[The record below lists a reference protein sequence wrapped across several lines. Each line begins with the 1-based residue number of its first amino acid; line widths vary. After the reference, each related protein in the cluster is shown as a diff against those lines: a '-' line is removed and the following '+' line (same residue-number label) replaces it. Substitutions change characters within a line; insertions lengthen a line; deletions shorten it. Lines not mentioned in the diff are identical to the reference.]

1 MIGLFQME
9 TGRIGRD
16 YEATVWR
23 SYYCVTGRT
32 AGPRYDGR
40 RLTS

>member
-16 YEATVWR
+16 YEATVW